1 LTATADFLPY
11 GRQLVEDDD
20 VAAVVAVL
28 HGDYLTTGP
37 AVEAFERAFAD
48 RVGADHA
55 VVVSSG
61 GAALHLAA
69 LSLDL
74 GPGDAALVP
83 SMTFVAT
90 ANAARLAGA
99 EVIFCDVD
107 RSTGLMG
114 PDQLE
119 AALTD
124 YRGSGRPRV
133 ALPVHLNGQPC
144 DMAGIGEV
152 AQRHDLELVEDAC
165 HALGGSVCG
174 HPVGS
179 ARTSRLVM
187 FSGHPVKSIAMGEG
201 GILTTNDGALATRLR
216 RLASHGLTRDPAD
229 FVQPEMALDRV
240 GDPNPWYYEQV
251 EAGLNYRASDIHCA
265 LGLSQ
270 LSKLD
275 RFVARRAE
283 LAARYDRLLSELA
296 PLVRPVSRVSWGES
310 GWHLYAV
317 QIDFDAAGIDRAALI
332 HGLRA
337 DGIGSQVHYIPVH
350 RQPYYRALY
359 PDLDLPGA
367 DTYYA
372 GCLSLP
378 LFPAMAD
385 SDVDRVV
392 EALTRLLPPS
402 A

>member
-1 LTATADFLPY
+1 MISTTDFLPY
-11 GRQLVEDDD
+11 GRQSVDDDD

-28 HGDYLTTGP
+28 SSDYLTTGP
-37 AVEAFERAFAD
+37 AVAAFEKAFAD
-48 RVGADHA
+48 CVGADHA

-90 ANAARLAGA
+90 ANAVRLAGA
-99 EVIFCDVD
+99 DVIFTDVD
-107 RSTGLMG
+107 PANGLMG
-114 PDQLE
+114 PEQLE
-119 AALTD
+119 AALSS
-124 YRGSGRPRV
+124 YRGAARPRV

-144 DMAGIGEV
+144 DMVGIGEV
-152 AQRHDLELVEDAC
+152 ARRHGLDLVEDAC
-165 HALGGSVCG
+165 HALGGTVCG
-174 HPVGS
+174 HSIGS
-179 ARTSRLVM
+179 GKTSRLAM

-201 GILTTNDGALATRLR
+201 GILTTDDGQLATRLR

-229 FVQPEMALDRV
+229 FVQPEMALDQA
-240 GDPNPWYYEQV
+240 GNPNPWYYEQV

-270 LSKLD
+270 LAKLD
-275 RFVARRAE
+275 RFVARRTE
-283 LAARYDRLLSELA
+283 LAARYDVLLAGLA
-296 PLVRPVSRVSWGES
+296 PLLRPVSRVSWGES

-317 QIDFDAAGIDRAALI
+317 QIDFDAVGMDRAALI
-332 HGLRA
+332 HGLRGA
-337 DGIGSQVHYIPVH
+337 GIGSQVHYIPVH

>member
-1 LTATADFLPY
+1 LTSTADFLPY

-20 VAAVVAVL
+20 VAAVIAVL
-28 HGDYLTTGP
+28 RGDYLTTGP
-37 AVEAFERAFAD
+37 AVGAFERAFAD
-48 RVGADHA
+48 RVGAAHA

-107 RSTGLMG
+107 PSNGLMS

-119 AALTD
+119 AALAG

-152 AQRHDLELVEDAC
+152 AQRHGLDLVEDAC

-174 HPVGS
+174 HPIGS

-216 RLASHGLTRDPAD
+216 RLASHGLTRDPAE
-229 FVQPEMALDRV
+229 FVQPDMALDQA
-240 GDPNPWYYEQV
+240 GEPNPWYYEQV

-283 LAARYDRLLSELA
+283 LAERYERLLGDLA
-296 PLVRPVSRVSWGES
+296 PFVRPVPQVSWGES

-317 QIDFDAAGIDRAALI
+317 QINFDAAGIDRAALI
-332 HGLRA
+332 HGLREQ
-337 DGIGSQVHYIPVH
+337 GIGSQVHYIPVH

-359 PDLDLPGA
+359 PNLDLPGA
-367 DTYYA
+367 DAYYA

-385 SDVDRVV
+385 SDVDRVI
-392 EALTRLLPPS
+392 EALIRLLPQS
-402 A
+402 T

>member
-1 LTATADFLPY
+1 MTAAADFLPY
-11 GRQLVEDDD
+11 GRQSVDDD
-20 VAAVVAVL
+20 DIAAVVAVL
-28 HGDYLTTGP
+28 RSDYLTTGP
-37 AVEAFERAFAD
+37 TVAAFEEAFAD

-99 EVIFCDVD
+99 EVIFTDVD
-107 RSTGLMG
+107 PSNGLMG
-114 PDQLE
+114 PQHLE
-119 AALTD
+119 TALSS
-124 YRGSGRPRV
+124 YRGSAKPRV

-152 AQRHDLELVEDAC
+152 AGRHGIDLVEDAC

-174 HPVGS
+174 HKIGS
-179 ARTSRLVM
+179 GQTSRLTM

-201 GILTTNDGALATRLR
+201 GILTTGDGALATRLR

-229 FVQPEMALDRV
+229 FAQPEMAFDQA
-240 GDPNPWYYEQV
+240 GEPNPWYYEQV

-270 LSKLD
+270 LARLD
-275 RFVARRAE
+275 GFVARRAE
-283 LAARYDRLLSELA
+283 LAARYDLLLADLA
-296 PLVRPVSRVSWGES
+296 PIVRPTARVSWGAS

-317 QIDFDAAGIDRAALI
+317 QIDFDAAGMDRAGLI
-332 HGLRA
+332 HGLR
-337 DGIGSQVHYIPVH
+337 GQGVGTQVHYIPVH

-359 PDLDLPGA
+359 PELELPGA
-367 DTYYA
+367 DAYYV

-392 EALTRLLPPS
+392 DALTHILPS
-402 A
+402 SR